1 MGGGIQKNKGGV
13 GRVERGRRGKS
24 LPGGQL
30 GNEVAAS
37 PEEHPPLLH
46 ILSSATG
53 QQGVITMMIFSAVLF
68 PWYCAV
74 FLRTWPNSLF
84 FSCLRCF

>member
-1 MGGGIQKNKGGV
+1 MGGGIQKNKGGL